1 MATLQAA
8 PASPGRGRER
18 EVGETIQAGHSDSN
32 LGAERSS
39 AELQSNASTSI
50 VENASNS
57 TQPRSSSSAPEPG
70 RRSLA
75 QDSRRRRSSCTPAVP
90 SPLNHSSSSSTSSSE
105 DNGDVSPTESSSSD
119 GVPRDQNTGNAPATG
134 KRRKGKGSSTLSPI
148 QKLWRQQSV
157 PALPRET
164 PKTLEDPGRTYS
176 PYSAAC
182 MDLPSN
188 SRPLEP
194 SITRSDGSSSVL
206 RSSTADP
213 FNDSKEN
220 FEKWGHANDSMS
232 VFHPYSGGENG
243 FILYTHEVEA
253 DDKLHMPD
261 KNDGINDKAPLSDHF
276 DRISIGRAIG
286 VFILAAGL
294 ICVFIVLPV
303 LTFTTGVMT
312 PSGQW

>member
-1 MATLQAA
+1 MVTLQEA

-18 EVGETIQAGHSDSN
+18 EVGETIQAEHSDSN
-32 LGAERSS
+32 LDAKQSS
-39 AELQSNASTSI
+39 AELQSNSSTSI
-50 VENASNS
+50 VENISNS
-57 TQPRSSSSAPEPG
+57 TQPRSSSSAAGPG

-75 QDSRRRRSSCTPAVP
+75 QDSRRRRSSCAPAVP
-90 SPLNHSSSSSTSSSE
+90 SPLNHSSSSSVSSTE
-105 DNGDVSPTESSSSD
+105 DNGDVSTTESSSSD
-119 GVPRDQNTGNAPATG
+119 GIPRDQNTRNAPTTG
-134 KRRKGKGSSTLSPI
+134 KRRKRKGSSTLSPI

-157 PALPRET
+157 PALPT
-164 PKTLEDPGRTYS
+164 NAPKPLGDLGRNYS
-176 PYSAAC
+176 PYSASC
-182 MDLPSN
+182 MNLPSN

-194 SITRSDGSSSVL
+194 SIMSYESSSIL

-213 FNDSKEN
+213 FNDSKDN
-220 FEKWGHANDSMS
+220 FEKWGHSNDSMS

-261 KNDGINDKAPLSDHF
+261 KNDGINDKAPLSDYF
-276 DRISIGRAIG
+276 DRTSIGRAIG

>member
-8 PASPGRGRER
+8 PASQGRGRDR

-32 LGAERSS
+32 LGAKRSS
-39 AELQSNASTSI
+39 AKLQSNSPTSI
-50 VENASNS
+50 VENTSNS
-57 TQPRSSSSAPEPG
+57 TQPRSSANAPEPG
-70 RRSLA
+70 GRSLT
-75 QDSRRRRSSCTPAVP
+75 QDPRRRRSSCTPAVP
-90 SPLNHSSSSSTSSSE
+90 SPLNHSSSSSVSSTE
-105 DNGDVSPTESSSSD
+105 DNGDVSPTESSSSE
-119 GVPRDQNTGNAPATG
+119 GVPRDQNTRSAPTTG
-134 KRRKGKGSSTLSPI
+134 KRRKRKGSSKLSPI

-164 PKTLEDPGRTYS
+164 PKPLEDSGRNYS
-176 PYSAAC
+176 PYSASC

-194 SITRSDGSSSVL
+194 SIMSYESSSVL
-206 RSSTADP
+206 RSSNADP
-213 FNDSKEN
+213 FNDSKDN
-220 FEKWGHANDSMS
+220 FEKWGHSNNSGN

-261 KNDGINDKAPLSDHF
+261 KNDGINDKAPLSDYF
-276 DRISIGRAIG
+276 DRTSIGRAIG

-303 LTFTTGVMT
+303 LTFTTGVMM